1 MASSLA
7 TTTGLRPGRTSTL
20 VPSFNRRVRPAATAR
35 PTNGS
40 GAGPVR
46 RSLSHSESKPRRSS
60 PSTTAGNRSASPAG
74 VCVPSPKPMRTF
86 TPPLPSP
93 AAGRSPRSEDDQPL
107 GQLGDLVD
115 VAGPGPGG
123 QVLPPAVRED
133 DDDRAGV
140 DLAGH
145 PGRAGHGRPAGD
157 AGEHPDVGEPAGPLD
172 PPPGPDDALAVEQV
186 GPAPL
191 LVDGRDVALVQVPQA
206 LDPLAERRL
215 DGHHLDVG
223 VLLLEVAPDAH
234 QRAGGAE
241 PGDEVR
247 DLGAVP
253 PDLRAR
259 ALVVGPGV
267 GLVGVLVEEGPL
279 GVLVG

>member
-1 MASSLA
+1 SKSPARARRSTPKARCSAGTGAPRPTAGSRRPPDRRSRLASSLA

-40 GAGPVR
+40 GAGPAR

-60 PSTTAGNRSASPAG
+60 RSTSAETRSASPAG

-93 AAGRSPRSEDDQPL
+93 AAGRAPRSEDDQPV

-140 DLAGH
+140 ED
-145 PGRAGHGRPAGD
+145 RKST
-157 AGEHPDVGEPAGPLD
+157 
-172 PPPGPDDALAVEQV
+172 
-186 GPAPL
+186 
-191 LVDGRDVALVQVPQA
+191 
-206 LDPLAERRL
+206 RL
-215 DGHHLDVG
+215 NS
-223 VLLLEVAPDAH
+223 
-234 QRAGGAE
+234 
-241 PGDEVR
+241 
-247 DLGAVP
+247 
-253 PDLRAR
+253 
-259 ALVVGPGV
+259 
-267 GLVGVLVEEGPL
+267 
-279 GVLVG
+279 

>member
-40 GAGPVR
+40 GAGPARRPLSHRESNRR
-46 RSLSHSESKPRRSS
+46 RSRPATS
-60 PSTTAGNRSASPAG
+60 AGDRAASPAG
-74 VCVPSPKPMRTF
+74 RRGRSPKPMRAL
-86 TPPLPSP
+86 TPPLPAP

-157 AGEHPDVGEPAGPLD
+157 AG
-172 PPPGPDDALAVEQV
+172 
-186 GPAPL
+186 
-191 LVDGRDVALVQVPQA
+191 
-206 LDPLAERRL
+206 
-215 DGHHLDVG
+215 
-223 VLLLEVAPDAH
+223 
-234 QRAGGAE
+234 
-241 PGDEVR
+241 
-247 DLGAVP
+247 
-253 PDLRAR
+253 
-259 ALVVGPGV
+259 
-267 GLVGVLVEEGPL
+267 
-279 GVLVG
+279 